1 MQHAGDKMQI
11 DDVWGKLAGAGK
23 LHARKQRESKAHI
36 ETLTLQLKDQNL
48 RQYKAMVAMAA
59 ADGEIST
66 EEASVCKDFRERN
79 GISDVEHTEAVKAC
93 DYNGSFD

>member
-1 MQHAGDKMQI
+1 MNVMYSQDSHAMQHAGDKMQI

-48 RQYKAMVAMAA
+48 RQYKAMVAMA
-59 ADGEIST
+59 GT
-66 EEASVCKDFRERN
+66 CLN
-79 GISDVEHTEAVKAC
+79 
-93 DYNGSFD
+93 